1 MNRLNLSIIYQER
14 EMKTGRREAVRDMKA
29 EHTLQVEADQ

>member
-1 MNRLNLSIIYQER
+1 MDRLTLSIIYQER

-29 EHTLQVEADQ
+29 EHTVHVEADQ